1 MMQARK
7 KKEEE
12 SNKLII
18 QQTAPAEIT
27 ESENDDQELPS
38 DKSIHSSNEGDQFDP
53 NAEIEEM
60 ISVEVSSE
68 ENPLGDDDRD
78 YVSQN
83 IDYRDQLNEHSQMAY
98 DQLTEDE
105 EFQSLNSEEIEIVSD
120 DGEEGN
126 NYGSE

>member
-27 ESENDDQELPS
+27 ESENDDQELQS

-53 NAEIEEM
+53 SAEIEEM